1 MNTSIYIAKR
11 YLFSVKKMHAIN
23 IISGISMLGV
33 FIGSAALVLIL
44 SVFNGLEHVILSLYD
59 NFTPELK
66 IEPKLGKTF
75 DANSAAFNS
84 LRKDPKLFSYTQVLQ
99 ERALLRYNDRQVIAT
114 MKGVSTDFLKNPR
127 LDSTIIK
134 GSFTLNV
141 FNQPAAVLGATIQGS
156 LGVNVNDP
164 LSPLQVYSPS
174 RKAAINSIN
183 PADEFTVRY
192 VYPSGIFTV
201 QQDFDDMV
209 IVPIEFMR
217 NLLDQPTQVSA
228 IELNFKPGTDINK
241 AENDVKDRIGTDK
254 YSIKNRYE
262 QNTLLYKL
270 LHSEKW
276 AVFLILSFVLVIAI
290 FNIIGS
296 LTMLVIDKKKD
307 IAILN
312 SLGAK
317 PLLIQ
322 GIFFYEGM
330 MISLVGC
337 IGGMLTGLVIGL
349 LQQKY
354 GFIGMGSGL
363 TVVSAYPVEFKI
375 SDFILVF
382 LTVAGIAVI
391 ASGISARLS
400 VKGLNEFKQD
410 L

>member
-1 MNTSIYIAKR
+1 
-11 YLFSVKKMHAIN
+11 MHAIN

-33 FIGSAALVLIL
+33 FIGSAALILIL
-44 SVFNGLEHVILSLYD
+44 SVFNGLEKVILSLYN

-66 IEPKLGKTF
+66 IEPRLGKTF
-75 DANSAAFNS
+75 DDNSAGFNS
-84 LRKDPKLFSYTQVLQ
+84 LRKDPRVLSYTEVLQ

-114 MKGVSTDFLKNPR
+114 MKGVSNDFLKNPR
-127 LDSTIIK
+127 LDSTILK
-134 GSFTLNV
+134 GSFILD
-141 FNQPAAVLGATIQGS
+141 FRGQPTAVLGATIQGS
-156 LGVNVNDP
+156 LGVNVGDI

-174 RKAAINSIN
+174 RKASVNSIN

-192 VYPSGIFTV
+192 VYPAGIFTV

-209 IVPIEFMR
+209 IVPISFMR

-228 IELNFKPGTDINK
+228 VELNLKPGSDITTVQ
-241 AENDVKDRIGTDK
+241 NDVKEKIGTDK
-254 YSIKNRYE
+254 YTIKNRYE

-317 PLLIQ
+317 PQLIQ

-337 IGGMLTGLVIGL
+337 IGGMIAGLIFGL

-354 GFIGMGSGL
+354 GFISMGGGL
-363 TVVSAYPVEFKI
+363 TVINAYPVAFKI
-375 SDFILVF
+375 TDFILVF

>member
-1 MNTSIYIAKR
+1 
-11 YLFSVKKMHAIN
+11 MHAIN

-33 FIGSAALVLIL
+33 FIGSAALILIL
-44 SVFNGLEHVILSLYD
+44 SVFNGLERVILSLYN

-75 DANSAAFNS
+75 EAEGSIFNDLRNNSKV
-84 LRKDPKLFSYTQVLQ
+84 LSYTEVLQ
-99 ERALLRYNDRQVIAT
+99 ERALLRYGDRQVIAT
-114 MKGVSTDFLKNPR
+114 MKGVSNDFLKNPR

-134 GSFTLNV
+134 GSFMLD
-141 FNQPAAVLGATIQGS
+141 FRGQPTAVIGATIQGS
-156 LGVNVNDP
+156 LGVNVSDI
-164 LSPLQVYSPS
+164 LSPIQVYSPS
-174 RKAAINSIN
+174 RKASVSSIN

-192 VYPSGIFTV
+192 VYPAGIFSV

-209 IVPIEFMR
+209 IVPLGFMR

-228 IELNFKPGTDINK
+228 VELNFKPGTDINAIEK
-241 AENDVKDRIGTDK
+241 DVKDRIGTDK
-254 YSIKNRYE
+254 YTVKNRYE

-317 PLLIQ
+317 PRLIQ

-337 IGGMLTGLVIGL
+337 IGGMLAGLIFGL

-354 GFIGMGSGL
+354 GFISMGGGL
-363 TVVSAYPVEFKI
+363 TVVNAYPVNFKI
-375 SDFILVF
+375 TDFILVF
-382 LTVAGIAVI
+382 LTVTGIAVI

>member
-1 MNTSIYIAKR
+1 
-11 YLFSVKKMHAIN
+11 MHAIN

-33 FIGSAALVLIL
+33 FIGSAALILIL
-44 SVFNGLEHVILSLYD
+44 SVFNGLERVILSLYN

-75 DANSAAFNS
+75 EAGSSIFNDLRNNSRV
-84 LRKDPKLFSYTQVLQ
+84 LSYTEVLQ
-99 ERALLRYNDRQVIAT
+99 ERALLRYGDRQVIAT
-114 MKGVSTDFLKNPR
+114 MKGVSNDFLKNPR

-134 GSFTLNV
+134 GAFILD
-141 FNQPAAVLGATIQGS
+141 FKGQPTAVIGASIQGS
-156 LGVNVNDP
+156 LGVNVSDI
-164 LSPLQVYSPS
+164 LSPIQVYSPS
-174 RKAAINSIN
+174 RKASVNSIN

-192 VYPSGIFTV
+192 VYPAGIFSV

-209 IVPIEFMR
+209 IVPLSFMR

-228 IELNFKPGTDINK
+228 VELNFKPGTDINAIEK
-241 AENDVKDRIGTDK
+241 DVKDRIGTDK
-254 YSIKNRYE
+254 YTIKNRYE

-317 PLLIQ
+317 PRLIQ

-337 IGGMLTGLVIGL
+337 IGGMLAGLIFGL

-354 GFIGMGSGL
+354 GFISMGGGL
-363 TVVSAYPVEFKI
+363 TVVNAYPVDFKI
-375 SDFILVF
+375 TDFILVF
-382 LTVAGIAVI
+382 LTVTAIAVI

>member
-1 MNTSIYIAKR
+1 
-11 YLFSVKKMHAIN
+11 MHAIN

-75 DANSAAFNS
+75 DANGAAFNS
-84 LRKDPKLFSYTQVLQ
+84 LRKDPKLLSYTQVLQ
-99 ERALLRYNDRQVIAT
+99 ERALLRYGDRQVIAT
-114 MKGVSTDFLKNPR
+114 MKGVSDDFLKNPR

-134 GSFTLNV
+134 GSFTLKV

-174 RKAAINSIN
+174 RKAAVNSIN

-217 NLLDQPTQVSA
+217 NLLDQPVQVSA

-241 AENDVKDRIGTDK
+241 AQNDVKDKIGTEK

-330 MISLVGC
+330 MISLFGC
-337 IGGMLTGLVIGL
+337 ISGMLTGLIIGL
-349 LQQKY
+349 LQQQY
-354 GFIGMGSGL
+354 GFISMGSGL

-382 LTVAGIAVI
+382 LTVSGIAVI